1 MTLLAT
7 QVPLE
12 TWLSATWD
20 EFVQIADDPA
30 SAKRKSY
37 YYKGKMRME
46 PMSTGADHS
55 KDHAVIIFAI
65 NLFATLRGLPVNA
78 HDGCSYRKV
87 GIQEFQP
94 DASYYVGENVDAIP
108 WGTRVVD
115 LNRYPVPDLVIEIS
129 DTSLADD
136 KGEKRIQYEMLGI
149 AEYWIVDVQ
158 NLQIIAWAIAPDHSS
173 RPITVSQVLTGLEL
187 VTIAEAIRRSRTDN
201 QAVVGAWLMEQFRCS
216 DHPSPE

>member
-1 MTLLAT
+1 MALLAT
-7 QVPLE
+7 QVSLE

-37 YYKGKMRME
+37 YYNGRMRIE
-46 PMSTGADHS
+46 PMSMGADHS
-55 KDHAVIIFAI
+55 KDHAIIIFGI
-65 NLFATLRGLPVNA
+65 NLFATLRGLPINA

-94 DASYYVGENVDAIP
+94 DASYYVGENVDAIS

-115 LNRYPVPDLVIEIS
+115 LNQHPVPDLVVEIS

-136 KGEKRIQYEMLGI
+136 KSEKRIQYETIGI
-149 AEYWIVDVQ
+149 SEYWIVDVQ
-158 NLQIIAWAIAPDHSS
+158 NLQIIAWAIAPDQSS

-187 VTIAEAIRRSRTDN
+187 AIITEALRRSRTEN
-201 QAVVGAWLMEQFRCS
+201 QAVVGAWLMEQFR
-216 DHPSPE
+216 

>member
-7 QVPLE
+7 KVPLE
-12 TWLSATWD
+12 SWLSATWE

-30 SAKRKSY
+30 SAKLKSY
-37 YYKGKMRME
+37 YYNGRMRIE

-55 KDHAVIIFAI
+55 KDHAVILFAA
-65 NLFATLRGLPVNA
+65 NLFATLRGIPLNA

-94 DASYYVGENVDAIP
+94 DASYYVGDRANAIP

-115 LNRYPVPDLVIEIS
+115 LDRYPVPDLVIEIS
-129 DTSLADD
+129 DTSLSDD
-136 KGEKRIQYEMLGI
+136 KGEKRIQYESLGI

-158 NLQIIAWAIAPDHSS
+158 NLQIIAWAIAPDRSS
-173 RPITVSQVLTGLEL
+173 RRIEVSQVLTGLKL
-187 VTIAEAIRRSRTDN
+187 DTLIEALRRSRQEN
-201 QAVVGAWLMEQFRCS
+201 QSVVGAWLMEQFR
-216 DHPSPE
+216 